1 MKYIS
6 SLATIAAFL
15 FSTTAASSFGV
26 CPGNESLFSLRNA
39 RVDGDSIYPTKEIC
53 IVITGN
59 LEIDL
64 PGDKSS
70 IEFTVGK
77 PDGKSYAWSLPIYN
91 SIKASAETSPVP
103 IVKGS
108 PRVIRPCFY
117 FPTDVPVTSGD
128 TASIRVQVKTRDPD
142 NSLVRV
148 SCVESNVH
156 VS

>member
-15 FSTTAASSFGV
+15 FSTTAASSLGV

-39 RVDGDSIYPTKEIC
+39 RFDSDSIYPTKEIC

-59 LEIDL
+59 LDTDL
-64 PGDKSS
+64 PSDKSS
-70 IEFTVGK
+70 IEFTVGR
-77 PDGKSYAWSLPIYN
+77 PDGKPFVWSLPIYS
-91 SIKASAETSPVP
+91 SIKTTPETSPVP
-103 IVKGS
+103 IIKGN

-117 FPTDVPVTSGD
+117 FPTDIAVKSGE
-128 TASIRVQVKTRDPD
+128 TIAIRVQVKTRDSD

-148 SCVESNVH
+148 SCVETNVH